1 MFRTLMIGA
10 VSALMLSAAAF
21 AQQGGTEQEARAML
35 SKAIA
40 AVKADP
46 VVVIAMFIK
55 GGCCTAKATTSGK

>member
-21 AQQGGTEQEARAML
+21 AQQGGTKQEARAML

-46 VVVIAMFIK
+46 VVAIAMLIK